1 MQNSKVLADEAGSI
15 YDRAVSGLMKTNM
28 LMYFAYADFEEVRL
42 QINQGKGQERPR
54 CAGLFRA
61 FPACSGLF

>member
-28 LMYFAYADFEEVRL
+28 LLYFAYADFEEVRL
-42 QINQGKGQERPR
+42 KISQGKGGGE
-54 CAGLFRA
+54 GRA
-61 FPACSGLF
+61 R